1 MAADVQTRK
10 FVVRGRVQ
18 GVGFRWFVEHE
29 ARALGISGWVRNRID
44 GSVEALVA
52 GDVAAVEELSRM
64 CRRGP
69 RMAEVTSI
77 EEEMADPP
85 ESFGFRQVPTL

>member
-1 MAADVQTRK
+1 MNAKRLVIS
-10 FVVRGRVQ
+10 GRVQ
-18 GVGFRWFVEHE
+18 GVGYREWMIET
-29 ARALGISGWVRNRID
+29 ARALGLSGWVRNRVD

-52 GDVAAVEELSRM
+52 GDIAAVEEMMRL

-77 EEEMADPP
+77 EEDMADPP
-85 ESFGFRQVPTL
+85 EYPGFHRASTM